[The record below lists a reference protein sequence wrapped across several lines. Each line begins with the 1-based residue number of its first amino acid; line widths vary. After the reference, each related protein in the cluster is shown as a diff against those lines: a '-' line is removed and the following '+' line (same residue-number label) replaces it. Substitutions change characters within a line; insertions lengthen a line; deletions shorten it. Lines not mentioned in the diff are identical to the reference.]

1 MSQRTVA
8 GLVAAPVVLALLL
21 VAFFAPLP
29 YVVYRPGPTINVLGA
44 DTADCSGHCADHPII
59 QVSGHATYPTT
70 GQLRMVTVS
79 VTEPN
84 AHMSLA
90 ELLPAWFSRNDAVY
104 PWDAVYSKGTTE
116 KQSKSEGA
124 AQMTSSQDNAT
135 AVALTELGDKV
146 PVVAQIA
153 SVLKGAPADGEL
165 KTGDLVLAIDGT
177 KPKTIDDLVAQ
188 IKGATG
194 PLDLLVQRKNKQVHV
209 SVTPQN
215 HKIGVSIGA
224 AYDFPFHVQL
234 NVDPSIGGP
243 SAGLMFS
250 LAIYDTLTP
259 GSLTGGNAIAGT
271 GEIESDGSV
280 GPIGG
285 IQQKIAGARRDGAK
299 LFLVPKDNCVDA
311 KGADNGSMRLV
322 RVDTM
327 HDAVTEIGAWV
338 KDHHANLPSCS

>member
-8 GLVAAPVVLALLL
+8 GLVAAPLVLALLL
-21 VAFFAPLP
+21 VAFLAPLP
-29 YVVYRPGPTINVLGA
+29 YIVYRPGPTLNVLGDNA
-44 DTADCSGHCADHPII
+44 GKPMVE
-59 QVSGHATYPTT
+59 VSGHPTYPTA

-79 VTEPN
+79 VSEPN
-84 AHMSLA
+84 AHVTLS

-135 AVALTELGDKV
+135 AVALEELGVNV

-153 SVLKGAPADGEL
+153 AVLKGAPAQGRL
-165 KTGDLVLAIDGT
+165 QAGDDVLAINGT
-177 KPKTIDDLVAQ
+177 KPQTIDALVAQ
-188 IKGATG
+188 IKAATG
-194 PLDLLVQRKNKQVHV
+194 PLDLLVERKGKQIHV
-209 SVTPQN
+209 SVTPQD
-215 HKIGVSIGA
+215 HKIGVSIGP
-224 AYDFPFHVQL
+224 AYDFPFPVHL

-250 LAIYDTLTP
+250 LSIYDTLTP
-259 GSLTGGNAIAGT
+259 GSLTGGNVIAGT

-311 KGADNGSMRLV
+311 KGADNGPMRLV
-322 RVDTM
+322 KVDTM
-327 HDAVTEIGAWV
+327 HDAVGEIEAWV
-338 KDHHANLPSCS
+338 KDHHANLPSC

>member
-29 YVVYRPGPTINVLGA
+29 YIVYRPGPTINVLG
-44 DTADCSGHCADHPII
+44 DHSGHPMI
-59 QVSGHATYPTT
+59 QVSGHPTYPTT

-79 VTEPN
+79 VSEPN
-84 AHMSLA
+84 AHVSLA
-90 ELLPAWFSRNDAVY
+90 ELLPAWFSRSDAVY
-104 PWDAVYSKGTTE
+104 PWDAVYRKGTTE
-116 KQSKSEGA
+116 KQSRSEGA
-124 AQMTSSQDNAT
+124 AQMTGSQDNAK
-135 AVALTELGDKV
+135 AVALQELGEKV
-146 PVVAQIA
+146 PVVTQIA
-153 SVLKGAPADGEL
+153 SVLKGSPADGKLEA
-165 KTGDLVLAIDGT
+165 GDHVLAVDGT
-177 KPKTIDDLVAQ
+177 KPKTIDDLIAQ
-188 IKGATG
+188 IKAATG
-194 PLDLLVQRKNKQVHV
+194 ALDLLVERKQEQVHV
-209 SVTPQN
+209 SVTPKD
-215 HKIGVSIGA
+215 HKLGVSIGP
-224 AYDFPFHVQL
+224 AYDFPFPVNL
-234 NVDPSIGGP
+234 NVDKDIGGP

-259 GSLTGGNAIAGT
+259 GSLTGGKRIAGT

-322 RVDTM
+322 KVDTM
-327 HDAVTEIGAWV
+327 HDAVSEIEAWV
-338 KDHHANLPSCS
+338 KDPHANLPSCS